1 MAHDNPMITPLLGF
15 LVGLGSGLL
24 LGGILVYL
32 QMSKKNRSVDRFSS
46 EEGAS
51 NDETTS
57 PGSSVDFMRQVS
69 QQVALMAQT
78 KQGFDV
84 PQRIEASL
92 DLPEWCKEMA
102 KVHQTAIVSLKSQP
116 QIPDIIAI
124 VPRNPPDP
132 GK

>member
-32 QMSKKNRSVDRFSS
+32 QMSKKNRNVGRVNS

-51 NDETTS
+51 NDETAS

-69 QQVALMAQT
+69 QQTTLMAQT
-78 KQGFDV
+78 KQVFDF
-84 PQRIEASL
+84 PQHTEASL
-92 DLPEWCKEMA
+92 
-102 KVHQTAIVSLKSQP
+102 
-116 QIPDIIAI
+116 
-124 VPRNPPDP
+124 
-132 GK
+132 